1 MIKCEEAAMLMNI
14 FTKHKLVWTE
24 KKLVINIIASLL
36 LLTLSFFVNYYANI
50 YALVNLGEPVGDLLL
65 DILPVL
71 DVHLIFSEGAVLFI
85 ILLIALF
92 LNEPKSI
99 PFGVKAIALFVIVRS
114 LFMILT
120 HLGTPHGQIVIDP
133 TDFVQTI
140 SAGGDLFFSAHTGLP
155 FLLAFVFWK
164 QKILRYFF
172 LLCTLIGGSAV
183 LLGHLHYSIDVF
195 AALFISYGIFQIA
208 KYMFKSDFEL
218 LDN

>member
-1 MIKCEEAAMLMNI
+1 MIKCEETAMLMNI

-50 YALVNLGEPVGDLLL
+50 YALANLGAPVGDILL
-65 DILPVL
+65 DLLPVL

-133 TDFVQTI
+133 ADFVQTI

-218 LDN
+218 LIN